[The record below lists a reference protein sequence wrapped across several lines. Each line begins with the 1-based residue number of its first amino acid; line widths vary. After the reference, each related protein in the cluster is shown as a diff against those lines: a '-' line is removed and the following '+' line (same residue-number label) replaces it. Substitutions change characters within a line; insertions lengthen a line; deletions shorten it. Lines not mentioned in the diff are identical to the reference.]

1 MSDIYK
7 EFGVDVLRDCCSE
20 NEGPTAAEMKMAR
33 EIERLRA
40 RVAELDDVLM
50 HTLVSLV
57 AAIDLLKAGG
67 KAAAPSNKM
76 FDQMIKDYEKA
87 VSNARKQLAA
97 KS

>member
-1 MSDIYK
+1 MSDNDTI
-7 EFGVDVLRDCCSE
+7 L
-20 NEGPTAAEMKMAR
+20 A

-40 RVAELDDVLM
+40 RVVGLERMLTRTGA
-50 HTLVSLV
+50 SL
-57 AAIDLLKAGG
+57 AGAISLLKAGG

>member
-1 MSDIYK
+1 LTSKSRAASVNHIQSLK
-7 EFGVDVLRDCCSE
+7 QQISASE
-20 NEGPTAAEMKMAR
+20 Q

-50 HTLVSLV
+50 QTLVSLV

-87 VSNARKQLAA
+87 VSNARKQFAA